1 MSRWLAVVGIGED
14 GLEGLGAAARAL
26 IDGAEILVGGERHL
40 AMIPPDDRPRR
51 PWPTPLA
58 TLIDEIAGMRGRR
71 VCVLATG
78 NPMWFG
84 VGVALARRV
93 PAEEMTVVP
102 APSAFAL
109 ACARLGWSLGD
120 VDTLTLHGRP
130 VDLIVPAVQPG
141 ARLVV
146 LSADADTP
154 AAVAARLAALGYGP
168 SAITVLERMGGPAER
183 RLDGT
188 AASWGTPAVDP
199 FNTLAIT
206 CRAEPGVLRRPRLAG
221 LPDDAFDHDGQ
232 MTKREVRAATL
243 AALAPAP
250 GERLWD
256 VGAGS
261 GSVSI
266 EWARAD
272 HRNRAIAIE
281 PRADRCSRIAGN
293 AAALGVPLVEIVG
306 GRAPEALAG
315 LAPPDA
321 VFIGGGIGADGVVEA
336 CWQALPPGGR
346 LVANAVT
353 LEGEAAMVRH
363 RERLGGDLTRIAV
376 SRAEPVG
383 PFTGWRPL
391 MPVTQWAVTKP

>member
-1 MSRWLAVVGIGED
+1 MSRWLAVVGVGED
-14 GLEGLGAAARAL
+14 GLDGVGSAARAL
-26 IDGAEILVGGERHL
+26 IDGAEVLVGGERHL
-40 AMIPPDDRPRR
+40 TMIPPDDRPRR

-109 ACARLGWSLGD
+109 ACARLGWSLAD

-154 AAVAARLAALGYGP
+154 AAVAARLTALGYGP
-168 SAITVLERMGGPAER
+168 STITVLERMGGPAER

-188 AASWGTPAVDP
+188 AAGWGAPAVDP
-199 FNTLAIT
+199 FNTLAVT
-206 CRAEPGVLRRPRLAG
+206 CRAEPGAPRRPRLAG

-266 EWARAD
+266 EWARTD

-391 MPVTQWAVTKP
+391 MPVTQWAVIKP